1 MPLTDTAVPFAK
13 QGQITTRKQ
22 LKTKMGGKQKQNAKY
37 WAKRETLGKRN
48 QKTKNIYNTATIK
61 KQEQK
66 QKAGTILNATEQ
78 YTAHTHTHT
87 RSKRTT
93 INTHTH
99 THTHAHTQSK
109 RTTIKTQLLEA

>member
-22 LKTKMGGKQKQNAKY
+22 LKTNMGGKQKQNAKY

-61 KQEQK
+61 KTRTKTKSRNNIERNRTIHGTHIHEVKEQ
-66 QKAGTILNATEQ
+66 Q
-78 YTAHTHTHT
+78 
-87 RSKRTT
+87 
-93 INTHTH
+93 
-99 THTHAHTQSK
+99 
-109 RTTIKTQLLEA
+109 